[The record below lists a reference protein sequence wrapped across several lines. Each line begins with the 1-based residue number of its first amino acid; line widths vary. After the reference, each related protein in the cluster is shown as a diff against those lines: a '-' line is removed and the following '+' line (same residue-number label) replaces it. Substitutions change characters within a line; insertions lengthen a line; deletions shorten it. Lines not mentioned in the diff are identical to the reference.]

1 MRKSGPKSLT
11 LVADTGREVI
21 DANDL
26 SGLPEEL
33 LRELSASNADMLE
46 RQILTVLETLGGCG
60 DLDQILIGL
69 YRKFQVVQK
78 RRFLQNKLWRMV
90 RKGQVQKPG
99 GARGIFRLEAPKAR
113 RKGRR
118 K

>member
-1 MRKSGPKSLT
+1 MRKSGQKALT

-21 DANDL
+21 DLTDL

-33 LRELSASNADMLE
+33 LKELSFSDADMLE
-46 RQILTVLETLGGCG
+46 RQVITVLEALGGSG

-99 GARGIFRLEAPKAR
+99 GARGIFRLDTPKPR